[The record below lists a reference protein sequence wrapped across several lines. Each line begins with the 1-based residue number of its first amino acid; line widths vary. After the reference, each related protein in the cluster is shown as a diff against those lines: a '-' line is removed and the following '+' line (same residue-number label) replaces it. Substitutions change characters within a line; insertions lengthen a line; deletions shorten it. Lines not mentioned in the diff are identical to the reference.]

1 MGFFSGARRTLRR
14 VTRKVTPKVSIPKV
28 KINIKPPKPV
38 NLAKLLPKKPD
49 IVKKL
54 QTQVAGGADQFKKNV
69 HTATSKAREAG
80 HGLATDAKTG
90 LHLGTSNLRDLAHKG
105 ATGVKAAWD
114 TARGKGPKEAT
125 GGGGTG
131 ASAVAMGSD
140 TGVKE
145 DSKIGDKGKQFD
157 TGKKKRLNQSKR
169 KFKVQVA

>member
-1 MGFFSGARRTLRR
+1 MIHLTTLLAES
-14 VTRKVTPKVSIPKV
+14 KLKLNIPTDII
-28 KINIKPPKPV
+28 KIY
-38 NLAKLLPKKPD
+38 KL
-49 IVKKL
+49 
-54 QTQVAGGADQFKKNV
+54 FKKNNKQLYV
-69 HTATSKAREAG
+69 VGGAVRDAVLGKRPKDFD
-80 HGLATDAKTG
+80 LATDAKTG

-157 TGKKKRLNQSKR
+157 TGKKKRLTQSKR

>member
-1 MGFFSGARRTLRR
+1 MGFRSFVRRNTRSLR
-14 VTRKVTPKVSIPKV
+14 KPPKVKINIPKV
-28 KINIKPPKPV
+28 KINVKPPKPI

-54 QTQVAGGADQFKKNV
+54 QTQAAGGADQFKKNV

-105 ATGVKAAWD
+105 ATGIKAAWD
-114 TARGKGPKEAT
+114 QARGKGPKEAT

-145 DSKIGDKGKQFD
+145 ASKIGDKGKQFD
-157 TGKKKRLNQSKR
+157 TGKKKRLSQSKR